1 MIIIFMEKGDLTM
14 NELFKKINY
23 EEVFIDTGALHWI
36 NILKLQAL
44 LFYEQNP
51 QMNLHHILCMIKYN

>member
-1 MIIIFMEKGDLTM
+1 M